1 MRYPREALIWRFVL
15 LSLVLAISVFPSPAH
30 AQTKDGQSL
39 EGFMKGLRANA
50 VQGQVTYQR
59 KDGKFDVDAGMKLEE
74 GDLIKTGSSSY
85 AELLLQPGNYLRL
98 GSDTKFQVFS
108 DDHDKMR
115 LRLNEG
121 TINVE
126 ILSREFG
133 NFSSFYYSR
142 AQIYELIRIITPDA
156 EAYVT
161 QTGIF
166 RITAM
171 PGGRTE
177 LLVREGEALINGHRV
192 KKNRRAV
199 TYDNSVSIT
208 EIKSKSEDAFDLWG
222 RERAKYLVEANR
234 SLKKDEAWTKK
245 RKQGEETTVDLDETE
260 EQEKQTAGSVYVVSA
275 KPGTVN
281 FVEEGIEFNRASEDW
296 QTLTGKSQLEAG
308 DKLRTLDHSFVELSV
323 LPDIHLRV
331 KGNSEVSFEQLS
343 YESISI
349 KLTRGSAILDV
360 ARFDRKQVPQITFA
374 GTATSVVIAEDGNY
388 RIDVKPNGD
397 EIIVRDGKVHL
408 KERSVGSCNKITVAA
423 VYGCDSKRNDN
434 FDFWSEH
441 RGEGQIFTGR
451 QYMSMVN
458 HLARIRRA
466 RFRNSGFWFQNP
478 GKTHYTFV
486 PFTSTY
492 FRSPYGGTYSTVLT
506 TRRPTIRRL
515 DMGNPL
521 PSRLPAPQVARPRP

>member
-1 MRYPREALIWRFVL
+1 MRYPREALVWRFVI
-15 LSLVLAISVFPSPAH
+15 LSLVLTTGVFPGPAYT
-30 AQTKDGQSL
+30 QTNGEQSL

-50 VQGQVTYQR
+50 VQGQVIYQR

-98 GSDTKFQVFS
+98 GSETEFQVFS

-115 LRLNEG
+115 LKLNEG

-133 NFSSFYYSR
+133 NFTNFYYTR
-142 AQIYELIRIITPDA
+142 AQVYELIRIITPGA
-156 EAYVT
+156 EVYIT

-166 RITAM
+166 RIAAM

-177 LLVREGEALINGHRV
+177 LLVREGEAVINGHRV
-192 KKNRRAV
+192 KKKRRAV
-199 TYDNSVSIT
+199 CYNNDVNIT
-208 EIKSKSEDAFDLWG
+208 EINTKTEDAFDLWG
-222 RERAKYLVEANR
+222 RERAKHLVEANR
-234 SLKKDEAWTKK
+234 SLKKEEAWAKK
-245 RKQGEETTVDLDETE
+245 RKDGEETTVDLDETE
-260 EQEKQTAGSVYVVSA
+260 EQEKQTASVYVVSA
-275 KPGTVN
+275 KPGSVN
-281 FVEEGIEFNRASEDW
+281 FVENGVEFNRPSKDW
-296 QTLTGKSQLEAG
+296 ETLTEKSQLQAG

-343 YESISI
+343 YESITI

-374 GTATSVVIAEDGNY
+374 GSATSVVIAEDGNY
-388 RIDVKPNGD
+388 RIDVKPNDD
-397 EIIVRDGKVHL
+397 EILVREGKVHL

-423 VYGCDSKRNDN
+423 VYDCASKRTDN

-458 HLARIRRA
+458 HLARIRRT
-466 RFRNSGFWFQNP
+466 RFKNGGFWFQNP

-506 TRRPTIRRL
+506 TRRPTIRRM
-515 DMGNPL
+515 DVGNPF
-521 PSRLPAPQVARPRP
+521 PTRFPAPQVTRPRP

>member
-1 MRYPREALIWRFVL
+1 MKYPRGTLVWRFL
-15 LSLVLAISVFPSPAH
+15 IFSLVVAISVFPSLMH
-30 AQTKDGQSL
+30 AQTKDGESL

-50 VQGQVTYQR
+50 VQGQVTYKRQA
-59 KDGKFDVDAGMKLEE
+59 GKFDVDAGLKLEE
-74 GDLIKTGSSSY
+74 GDLIKTGSNSF

-98 GSDTKFQVFS
+98 GSETEFQIFS

-115 LRLNEG
+115 LKLNEG
-121 TINVE
+121 TINLE
-126 ILSREFG
+126 ILAREFG
-133 NFSSFYYSR
+133 NFTSFYYTR
-142 AQIYELIRIITPDA
+142 AQVYELIRVITPHA
-156 EAYVT
+156 EVFVS

-177 LLVREGEALINGHRV
+177 LTVREGEAVINGHRV
-192 KKNRRAV
+192 KKKRRAV
-199 TYDNSVSIT
+199 TYNNEVNIT
-208 EIKSKSEDAFDLWG
+208 EIDTKTEDAFDLWG

-234 SLKKDEAWTKK
+234 LLKKEEAWTKK
-245 RKQGEETTVDLDETE
+245 RKDGEETTVDLDETE
-260 EQEKQTAGSVYVVSA
+260 DQEKKTTSIYVVSA

-281 FVEEGIEFNRASEDW
+281 FVEDGAEFVSPSKDW
-296 QTLTGKSQLEAG
+296 QPLTEKSQLQAG
-308 DKLRTLDHSFVELSV
+308 DKLRTQDHSYVEVSV
-323 LPDIHLRV
+323 LPDIHLRLT
-331 KGNSEVSFEQLS
+331 GNSEVSFEQLS

-360 ARFDRKQVPQITFA
+360 ARFDRKEVPQITFA

-388 RIDVKPNGD
+388 RLDAEPNGD
-397 EIIVRDGKVHL
+397 EIIVREGKVHF

-423 VYGCDSKRNDN
+423 VYDCNNKRNDN

-451 QYMSMVN
+451 QYMAMVS
-458 HLARIRRA
+458 HLARIRRN

-486 PFTSTY
+486 PFTSSY
-492 FRSPYGGTYSTVLT
+492 FKSPYGGTYSTVLT
-506 TRRPTIRRL
+506 TRRPAIRRV

-521 PSRLPAPQVARPRP
+521 PTRFPAPRITRP

>member
-1 MRYPREALIWRFVL
+1 MKYPRGTLVWRFVIF
-15 LSLVLAISVFPSPAH
+15 SLVAAISVLSSLTN
-30 AQTKDGQSL
+30 AQTRDEESL

-50 VQGQVTYQR
+50 VQGQVTYKRQ
-59 KDGKFDVDAGMKLEE
+59 DGKFDVDAGLKLEE
-74 GDLIKTGSSSY
+74 GDLIKTGSNSF

-98 GSDTKFQVFS
+98 GSETEFQIFS
-108 DDHDKMR
+108 DEHDKMR
-115 LRLNEG
+115 LKLNEG
-121 TINVE
+121 TINLE

-133 NFSSFYYSR
+133 NFTSFYYTRS
-142 AQIYELIRIITPDA
+142 QVYELIRVITPGA
-156 EAYVT
+156 EVFVS

-177 LLVREGEALINGHRV
+177 LIVREGEAVINGQRV
-192 KKNRRAV
+192 KKKRRAV
-199 TYDNSVSIT
+199 TYNNEVNIS
-208 EIKSKSEDAFDLWG
+208 EINTKTEDAFDLWG

-234 SLKKDEAWTKK
+234 LLKKEEAWTKK
-245 RKQGEETTVDLDETE
+245 RKEGEETTVDLDETE
-260 EQEKQTAGSVYVVSA
+260 DQEKKTTSVYVISA

-281 FVEEGIEFNRASEDW
+281 FLEDGVEFISPSKDW
-296 QTLTGKSQLEAG
+296 QPLTEKSQLQAG
-308 DKLRTLDHSFVELSV
+308 DKLRTHDHSFVELSV
-323 LPDIHLRV
+323 LPDIHLRLT
-331 KGNSEVSFEQLS
+331 GNSEVSFEELS

-360 ARFDRKQVPQITFA
+360 TRFDRKQVPQITFA

-388 RIDVKPNGD
+388 RLDVKPNGD
-397 EIIVRDGKVHL
+397 EVIVREGKVLL

-423 VYGCDSKRNDN
+423 VYDCNNKRNDN

-458 HLARIRRA
+458 HLARIRRY

-486 PFTSTY
+486 PFTLTY
-492 FRSPYGGTYSTVLT
+492 FKSPYGGTYSTVLT
-506 TRRPTIRRL
+506 TRRPTIRRV

-521 PSRLPAPQVARPRP
+521 PTRFPAPQITRP